1 VFSRN
6 KAATPAAP
14 ADPVTEAA
22 KIEQDGAPSSG
33 KGRPT
38 PKRTQAQARNK
49 RPLVPADRKAAAK
62 AAREQQ
68 REERARQYQAMQQ
81 GDERYMPAR
90 DKGAQ
95 RRYVRDYVDARWNVA
110 EFFLPVALVFVILN
124 FAAMQVQSLAL
135 VVLAA
140 LYAVVLIAI
149 GDAIFMWQRL
159 KRRLTAKFGIV
170 ERGTAM
176 YAIMR
181 AFQIR
186 RSRMPK
192 PTHKKHGVWPE

>member
-22 KIEQDGAPSSG
+22 KIEEAGAPSSG

-38 PKRTQAQARNK
+38 PRRSEAQARNK
-49 RPLVPADRKAAAK
+49 RPLVPADRKAASK

-68 REERARQYQAMQQ
+68 REERARQYKAMQE
-81 GDERYMPAR
+81 GDERYMPPR
-90 DKGAQ
+90 DKGPQ
-95 RRYVRDYVDARWNVA
+95 RRYVRDYVDARWNIA
-110 EFFLPVALVFVILN
+110 EFFLPVALVFVLVN
-124 FAAMQVQSLAL
+124 FAVTQLPALAFYVL
-135 VVLAA
+135 VA
-140 LYAVVLIAI
+140 LYAVVLVAI
-149 GDAIFMWQRL
+149 GDSVLMWQRL
-159 KRRLTAKFGIV
+159 KRKLQARFGIV

-192 PTHKKHGVWPE
+192 PAHKKHGVWPA

>member
-22 KIEQDGAPSSG
+22 KIEQAGEPSNG

-38 PKRTQAQARNK
+38 PKRSEAQARNK

-62 AAREQQ
+62 AARERQ
-68 REERARQYQAMQQ
+68 REERARQYKAMQE
-81 GDERYMPAR
+81 GDERYMPPR
-90 DKGAQ
+90 DQGPQ
-95 RRYVRDYVDARWNVA
+95 RRYVRDYVDARWNIA
-110 EFFLPVALVFVILN
+110 EFFLPVALVFVLVN
-124 FAAMQVQSLAL
+124 FAVAQLPALAFY
-135 VVLAA
+135 VLIA

-149 GDAIFMWQRL
+149 GDAFFMWQRL
-159 KRRLTAKFGIV
+159 KRRLQAKFGVV

-192 PTHKKHGVWPE
+192 PMHKKHGVWPE

>member
-1 VFSRN
+1 MFSRN

-22 KIEQDGAPSSG
+22 KIEQAGEPSNG

-38 PKRTQAQARNK
+38 PKRSEAQARNK

-62 AAREQQ
+62 AARERQ
-68 REERARQYQAMQQ
+68 REERARQYKAMQE
-81 GDERYMPAR
+81 GDERYMPPR
-90 DKGAQ
+90 DQGPQ
-95 RRYVRDYVDARWNVA
+95 RRYVRDYVDARWNIA
-110 EFFLPVALVFVILN
+110 EFFLPVALVFVLVN
-124 FAAMQVQSLAL
+124 FAVAQLPALAFY
-135 VVLAA
+135 VLIA

-149 GDAIFMWQRL
+149 GDAFFMWQRL
-159 KRRLTAKFGIV
+159 KRRLQAKFGVV

-192 PTHKKHGVWPE
+192 PMHKKHGVWPE